1 MTAAIKRLSV
11 LVVGLALSSACL
23 FAESKDSPN
32 NVLTGAVTCSLRAN
46 HQFTCGRNETLQ
58 SCTLRC
64 VQLQN
69 ASYVLLVHDRPY
81 VLEGDASVLEHFA
94 GGKATVAARSMA
106 IVFRSGSSPGR
117 TRWLSH

>member
-1 MTAAIKRLSV
+1 MSVCRIERLI
-11 LVVGLALSSACL
+11 
-23 FAESKDSPN
+23 D
-32 NVLTGAVTCSLRAN
+32 NVLTGTVTCSLRAN

-94 GGKATVAARSMA
+94 GGKATVVGPVHGDSVQVRF
-106 IVFRSGSSPGR
+106 V
-117 TRWLSH
+117 TRPNTMTETLGTKQQPVTNASR